1 MFLPSFLRRRTAAP
15 RHDGAGAPVGDA
27 GVTLIEVAVTT
38 GVMAVAMAVFGSG
51 IVQMYDAANKNESM
65 AIAQTQLHNAFLRLD
80 RDIRYASGISRP
92 DRTGS
97 DNWYVEYVIANTGVP
112 KCTQLRLLAARG
124 LLQSRTGRQGG
135 PVGGWTTLASYLS
148 TPRQFTRT
156 DASSAGAPHQQL
168 TVTLTL
174 QAGSGRTVTR
184 REAAYSF
191 TALNTTADT
200 VSDDVCSAMGRP

>member
-1 MFLPSFLRRRTAAP
+1 MVLPSFPRRRTAAP

-51 IVQMYDAANKNESM
+51 IVQMYSSANKNESM

-92 DRTGS
+92 NRTAD
-97 DNWYVEYVIANTGVP
+97 DNWYVEYLIANSGPTR
-112 KCTQLRLLAARG
+112 CTQLRLHAARG
-124 LLQSRTGRQGG
+124 LLQSRTRRQGG
-135 PVGGWTTLASYLS
+135 ALGQWTTLASYLT

-156 DASSAGAPHQQL
+156 DASPAGAPHQQL
-168 TVTLTL
+168 MVTLTL
-174 QAGSGRTVTR
+174 QAGSGSSMTR

-191 TALNTTADT
+191 TALNTTAET
-200 VSDDVCSAMGRP
+200 ASDDVCSTMGRP

>member
-1 MFLPSFLRRRTAAP
+1 MVLPSFLRRRTAAP

-51 IVQMYDAANKNESM
+51 IVQMYGSANKNESM

-80 RDIRYASGISRP
+80 RDIRYASGISP
-92 DRTGS
+92 PARTGN
-97 DNWYVEYVIANTGVP
+97 DNWYVEYVIANTGVAR
-112 KCTQLRLLAARG
+112 CTQLRLLAARG

-135 PVGGWTTLASYLS
+135 PVGGWTTLASYLT
-148 TPRQFTRT
+148 TPREFTLTPAST
-156 DASSAGAPHQQL
+156 DGAPHQQL
-168 TVTLTL
+168 TVAFTL
-174 QAGSGRTVTR
+174 QAGTGSSRTR

-191 TALNTTADT
+191 TALNTSVDT
-200 VSDDVCSAMGRP
+200 VSEDVCATMGRP